1 MTDYDA
7 TMICEGV
14 MDPPGVTPEEQEKS
28 YIAAWQQL
36 IDTGL
41 AWSLQ
46 GWFGRRAAALIRE
59 GICREGV
66 SSTDAPLVLN
76 EHDS

>member
-1 MTDYDA
+1 MTMTDFDA

-14 MDPPGVTPEEQEKS
+14 IEPPGDTPEEQEES

-41 AWSLQ
+41 AWRLQ

-59 GICREGV
+59 GICRGGFG
-66 SSTDAPLVLN
+66 DG
-76 EHDS
+76 